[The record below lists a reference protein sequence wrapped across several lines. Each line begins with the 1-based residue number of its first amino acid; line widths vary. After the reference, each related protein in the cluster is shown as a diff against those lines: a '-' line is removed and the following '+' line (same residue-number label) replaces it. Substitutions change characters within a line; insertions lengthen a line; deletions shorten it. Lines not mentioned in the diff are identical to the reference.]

1 MISVYKNHQNKNLVV
16 EILKIEDVGN
26 IPSNYFEYF
35 YGTGFDLIPKNKKDN
50 DIKYQSIFRFTE
62 KDINNDKIR
71 RGYHISW
78 SYETSKKI
86 GYVVQK
92 IKKMNEQ
99 IINTLSKI
107 KKIDIIYVDKELP
120 ESDYYIKNLM
130 GKRNNIIKIYDKIGR
145 EELKEILKRFEEN
158 TSFIIKSKP
167 YKISFDVPEI
177 Q

>member
-1 MISVYKNHQNKNLVV
+1 MVLEQYINPLTGNLVYKIYNIEEID
-16 EILKIEDVGN
+16 EILSD
-26 IPSNYFEYF
+26 YFEYF

-50 DIKYQSIFRFTE
+50 DIKYRISIFPFIE
-62 KDINNDKIR
+62 NVNDKIR

-92 IKKMNEQ
+92 TKKMNEQ

-107 KKIDIIYVDKELP
+107 KKIDIIYVDKKLP

-167 YKISFDVPEI
+167 YRISFDTPEI
-177 Q
+177 P